1 MRRQLFVLLLL
12 FVPLVNYAQMDT
24 AKLNIPLKK
33 GKISYEETVTVSSKS
48 TEIAARNKA
57 IQWLVKKFPNNKVAL
72 LKKMTGAISG
82 EGIFKVNVNPN
93 GNYFWL
99 KFKINIVVPDGAYIL
114 NIYDFYEKP
123 IEKGISNEYSKIGYR
138 WWDYSQGHPWSAEDK
153 PLFVGLDKNS
163 RALLASFKKA
173 MDQ

>member
-1 MRRQLFVLLLL
+1 MKRQLFVMLLLL
-12 FVPLVNYAQMDT
+12 VTLANYAQTDT
-24 AKLNIPLKK
+24 AKLKIPLKK
-33 GKISYEETVTVSSKS
+33 GKINYEETVTVSSKS
-48 TEIAARNKA
+48 SETVARDKA

-72 LKKMTGAISG
+72 LKKMTGVISG
-82 EGIFKVNVNPN
+82 EGLFKVDVNPN

-99 KFKINIVVPDGAYIL
+99 RFKVDIAVMDGDYTL

-138 WWDYSQGHPWSAEDK
+138 RWDYSQGHPWSAEDK
-153 PLFVGLDKNS
+153 PLFIGLDKNS

>member
-1 MRRQLFVLLLL
+1 MKQQLFVLLLL
-12 FVPLVNYAQMDT
+12 FVPLANYAQGGTPD
-24 AKLNIPLKK
+24 LDIPMKQ
-33 GKISYEETVTVSSKS
+33 GKINYEQTVIVNNKSS
-48 TEIAARNKA
+48 EIAARNKA
-57 IQWLVKKFPNNKVAL
+57 IQWLVKQFSNSKVAL
-72 LKKMTGAISG
+72 LKKMTGTVSG
-82 EGIFKVNVNPN
+82 EGIFKIPVNPN

-99 KFKINIVVPDGAYIL
+99 KFKINIAVTDGAYTL

-153 PLFVGLDKNS
+153 PLFIGLDKNS

-173 MDQ
+173 MSQ